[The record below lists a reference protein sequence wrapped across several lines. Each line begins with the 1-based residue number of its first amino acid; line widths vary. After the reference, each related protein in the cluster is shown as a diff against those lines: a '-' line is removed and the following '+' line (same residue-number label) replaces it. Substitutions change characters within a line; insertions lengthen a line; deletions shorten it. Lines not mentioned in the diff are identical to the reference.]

1 MVAYMWSLGNLL
13 RLGHAAACRELSDR
27 ARGCVSTDDR
37 EDGAELVERA
47 AQLVA
52 IANDVLELA
61 VASAREHG
69 TSWEDIGEVLPGPD
83 GRGVSRQAATKRF
96 GSRVE
101 QLRMDT
107 LLPRRAAPMA
117 GQLGWTAGPDGV
129 DRPDETAARLDAWA
143 LRHRERTDPS
153 LQGRS
158 DHELMS
164 AALRARYRP
173 ALDSIGPIT
182 LLAQLLLDAMGPF
195 ASKPLPP
202 GVTERYAR
210 QRLLV
215 FTLAAADAMLDERRR
230 RGGADTVLDRD
241 AIFDELADILAET
254 CRDQLRFDW
263 HDDGQTAT
271 VRLHDNALVIVERS
285 DDDRAPD
292 TVGWWLW
299 GIGPDGR
306 SGPGPEWPQPL
317 DISVDA
323 EREHVEH
330 AAATQI
336 AHYIATD
343 QIKGIEPFAPGGIAD
358 PTTKPAKDA

>member
-1 MVAYMWSLGNLL
+1 MVAGMWSLGNLL

-27 ARGCVSTDDR
+27 ARGCVSTDER
-37 EDGAELVERA
+37 EDGAELVEHA

-61 VASAREHG
+61 VASARERG
-69 TSWEDIGEVLPGPD
+69 TSWEDIGEVLPGPE

-96 GSRVE
+96 GAHVE
-101 QLRMDT
+101 QLRIDT

-129 DRPDETAARLDAWA
+129 DRPEETVARLDAWA
-143 LRHRERTDPS
+143 LHHRERTDPS
-153 LQGRS
+153 LRGRS
-158 DHELMS
+158 DHELVS
-164 AALRARYRP
+164 AALRACYRP

-182 LLAQLLLDAMGPF
+182 LLAQLLVDAIGPF

-210 QRLLV
+210 QRLLE
-215 FTLAAADAMLDERRR
+215 FKLAAADAILDERRR
-230 RGGADTVLDRD
+230 RGGGAVVLDRD
-241 AIFDELADILAET
+241 AIFDELADILAEA

-271 VRLHDNALVIVERS
+271 VRLHDKALLIVERS
-285 DDDRAPD
+285 TDDHAPD

-299 GIGPDGR
+299 GIGPNDR
-306 SGPGPEWPQPL
+306 SDPEPEWPQPL
-317 DISVDA
+317 DVPIDA
-323 EREHVEH
+323 EHEHVEH

-336 AHYIATD
+336 AHHIATD
-343 QIKGIEPFAPGGIAD
+343 QIKGIEPFAPGGIAG
-358 PTTKPAKDA
+358 PTSRPEADS